1 MKDKLGISRTDDLKD
16 LLNGGLCSMAFQP
29 ILELQSKKIHGFEA
43 LLRGSNGTSLPNPDI
58 LFNREGYLDNE
69 ILLRLDTACVG
80 SALRSGRELA
90 RHTASLSISIS
101 PPCKLYLFI
110 LIRFRLFSRIL
121 ILILRMLFLKFLK
134 RPISVLLLT

>member
-16 LLNGGLCSMAFQP
+16 LLHGGLCSMAFQP

-90 RHTASLSISIS
+90 KAHR
-101 PPCKLYLFI
+101 LFI
-110 LIRFRLFSRIL
+110 NIHFSTL
-121 ILILRMLFLKFLK
+121 QALSVYLDSFSSLLKE
-134 RPISVLLLT
+134 S